1 MTFHRL
7 RGALAPLVLSL
18 AGLGSANAETSTL
31 AQPLFG
37 QDIVVESGAVLAAD
51 GRNVNARQVWRW
63 VGVADADRGKGP
75 DSGAPAPAV
84 APADDKPAAP
94 SEANAATRWTAVHV
108 PTGYRYEVDVPRDVA
123 RELHRRMLKAGL
135 TSSNRGSADDREK
148 SDEGEPGAKGWSN
161 GVDTRTLRSDNTTFP
176 FRAMGQLDG
185 DATSGCSGTLIG
197 RRHVLTAAHCLYNRD
212 TDTWY
217 FSTLFRPG
225 REGTCGTATCQ
236 PYGQHSGYWF
246 FTPAAYRTSTNY
258 DDDYGIL
265 VLDTAPG
272 DTTGWLGYVAIG
284 EASLRDYCDDDASG
298 DGRCF
303 NRGYPACGF
312 VEAPASCMQGWAYQ
326 DTNNCQIGTFAALDA
341 DGWNR
346 RFSTACDLSRGHSG
360 SAVYTDVW
368 AGTDDVVVGVVSTQA
383 CATCGPGDAYPNG
396 IRRIT
401 PETLG
406 DIAYFKSTFP

>member
-1 MTFHRL
+1 MKSRCY
-7 RGALAPLVLSL
+7 GALAPLALFL
-18 AGLGSANAETSTL
+18 AGLAPAQAETGAL
-31 AQPLFG
+31 ARPQFG
-37 QDIVVESGAVLAAD
+37 QDIVVDSGIVLAAD
-51 GRNVNARQVWRW
+51 GSTKRAIQVWRW
-63 VGVADADRGKGP
+63 DGVAQADRGNGP
-75 DSGAPAPAV
+75 DSAAAARVPASADAAPAASGV
-84 APADDKPAAP
+84 
-94 SEANAATRWTAVHV
+94 SRWTAVHV
-108 PTGYRYEVDVPRDVA
+108 PTGYRYRVDVPRDVA
-123 RELHRRMLKAGL
+123 RELHRQMLKAGL
-135 TSSNRGSADDREK
+135 TSGNRGSADGGKNVDAAAA
-148 SDEGEPGAKGWSN
+148 PVAKGWSN

-217 FSTLFRPG
+217 FGTLFRPG
-225 REGTCGTATCQ
+225 REGTCGTATCE

-246 FTPAAYRTSTNY
+246 FTPDAYRTSSNY

-284 EASLRDYCDDDASG
+284 ESSLRDYCDDDASG

-312 VEAPASCMQGWAYQ
+312 VEAPASCAQGWAYQ
-326 DTNNCQIGTFAALDA
+326 DTNNCQIGSFAALDG

-346 RFSTACDLSRGHSG
+346 RFSTACDISRGHSG
-360 SAVYTDVW
+360 SAIYTDVW

-383 CATCGPGDAYPNG
+383 CATCGPGDTYPNG

-406 DIAYFKSTFP
+406 DIAYFKTNMP

>member
-1 MTFHRL
+1 MKFR
-7 RGALAPLVLSL
+7 RCYGALAPLVLSL
-18 AGLGSANAETSTL
+18 AGMGLAVADTSTL
-31 AQPLFG
+31 ARPQFG
-37 QDIVVESGAVLAAD
+37 QDIVVESGTVLAAD
-51 GRNVNARQVWRW
+51 GSKAQARQVWRW
-63 VGVADADRGKGP
+63 DGVAVADNGSGP
-75 DSGAPAPAV
+75 DSQVATAPAAANDRIAREPAN
-84 APADDKPAAP
+84 D
-94 SEANAATRWTAVHV
+94 ATEWTAVHV
-108 PTGYRYEVDVPRDVA
+108 PTGYRYRVDVPRDVA

-135 TSSNRGSADDREK
+135 TSGNRGAADGHVEANGA
-148 SDEGEPGAKGWSN
+148 GEPGTKGWSN
-161 GVDTRTLRSDNTTFP
+161 GVDTRTRRFDNTTFP

-217 FSTLFRPG
+217 FGTLFRPG
-225 REGTCGTATCQ
+225 RAGTCATATCQ
-236 PYGQHSGYWF
+236 PYGEHSGYWF
-246 FTPAAYRTSTNY
+246 FTPAAYRTSANY

-265 VLDTAPG
+265 VLNTAPG

-284 EASLRDYCDDDASG
+284 ESSLRDYCDDDASG

-312 VEAPASCMQGWAYQ
+312 VEAPASCVQGWAYQ
-326 DTNNCQIGTFAALDA
+326 DSNNCQIGSFAALDG

-383 CATCGPGDAYPNG
+383 CATCGAGDTYPNG

-406 DIAYFKSTFP
+406 DIAYFKTNMP